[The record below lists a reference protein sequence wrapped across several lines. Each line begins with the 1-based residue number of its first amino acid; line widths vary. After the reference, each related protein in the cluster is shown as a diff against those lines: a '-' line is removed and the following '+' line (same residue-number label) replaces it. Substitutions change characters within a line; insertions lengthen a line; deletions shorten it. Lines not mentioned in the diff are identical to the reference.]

1 VRGAKHAHV
10 QRSATRFNSGTR
22 AQLPAHRSIRFDF
35 PTPLSNTLTTAGNLA
50 YQLAHALSGDCKLAE
65 AEAIERELLDVQKRV
80 LGAGHPST
88 LTTAGNLAYSLSGLE
103 SRTKSGPVLGV
114 VVVGAFLA
122 S

>member
-1 VRGAKHAHV
+1 LH
-10 QRSATRFNSGTR
+10 
-22 AQLPAHRSIRFDF
+22 
-35 PTPLSNTLTTAGNLA
+35 TPSL
-50 YQLAHALSGDCKLAE
+50 GDCKLAE